1 MDIYKFFEI
10 ALKLDLSSVQ
20 FYSDAVVFRNELANN
35 QITSNLQTHI

>member
-20 FYSDAVVFRNELANN
+20 FYSYAVVFRNELANN
-35 QITSNLQTHI
+35 QITFNLQTHI